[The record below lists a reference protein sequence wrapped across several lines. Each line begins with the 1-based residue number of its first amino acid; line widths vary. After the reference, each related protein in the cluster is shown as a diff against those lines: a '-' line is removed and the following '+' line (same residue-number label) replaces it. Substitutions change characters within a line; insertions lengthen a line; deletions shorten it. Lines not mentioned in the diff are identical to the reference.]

1 MSAGFGQIMYASVF
15 RQFFIKNV
23 SFSRLPPGPVGLP
36 LVGVANKLDPSKVTE
51 TLQEWKE
58 NYGDIFSFTLPGDSV
73 VVVSFE
79 ATGFVILKYLL
90 INVKHPLRWT
100 TNKQ

>member
-1 MSAGFGQIMYASVF
+1 MSTGFGQIMYASVF
-15 RQFFIKNV
+15 QQFFFDV

-90 INVKHPLRWT
+90 INVKHTLRWT